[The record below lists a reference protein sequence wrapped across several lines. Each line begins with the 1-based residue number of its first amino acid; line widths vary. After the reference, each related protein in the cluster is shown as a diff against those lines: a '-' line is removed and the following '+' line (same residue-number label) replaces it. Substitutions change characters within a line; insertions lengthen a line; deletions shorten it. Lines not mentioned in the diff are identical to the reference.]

1 MAAVLGDIDRS
12 STSRCEVNTSFPE
25 NGIHLW
31 LGWYILK
38 FFYPLSKY
46 YFFSRNKFL
55 PKIPSL
61 KWNQVFWVQHFCFRY
76 AVLEED
82 ISKIKKGLTASRV
95 LYLFLST
102 NTWFIPYS
110 NLSGQI
116 ITKNIFWIIVN
127 DLSDIEA
134 SLLDLFY
141 LYFSAVKV
149 RSSVYHKNGFIN
161 SAVPNSY
168 QGDFQVRIPTIRL
181 LE

>member
-1 MAAVLGDIDRS
+1 M
-12 STSRCEVNTSFPE
+12 EPSF
-25 NGIHLW
+25 
-31 LGWYILK
+31 
-38 FFYPLSKY
+38 LSPT
-46 YFFSRNKFL
+46 FS
-55 PKIPSL
+55 
-61 KWNQVFWVQHFCFRY
+61 FRY

-116 ITKNIFWIIVN
+116 ITKNIFWIIVT

-141 LYFSAVKV
+141 LYFSVKV
-149 RSSVYHKNGFIN
+149 RSSVYHKNEFIN
-161 SAVPNSY
+161 SAVPKSY
-168 QGDFQVRIPTIRL
+168 QGDFQARIPTIRL
-181 LE
+181 LESYMSLMC